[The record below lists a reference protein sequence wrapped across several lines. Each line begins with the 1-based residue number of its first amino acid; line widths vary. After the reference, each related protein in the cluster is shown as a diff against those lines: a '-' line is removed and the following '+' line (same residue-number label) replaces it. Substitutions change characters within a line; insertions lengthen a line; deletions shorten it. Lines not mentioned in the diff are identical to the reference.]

1 MKRYRWL
8 LPYIKPYVFH
18 LMIVLI
24 LSLAA
29 TALSLS
35 YPYFTSLLID
45 DVLINRTY
53 SLKWIVTLAFGAM
66 IVGYLL
72 SALNSLLY
80 LHVTLQMLR
89 KLRYDL
95 LLRIQ
100 RTKYQFFV
108 HRKVGDIITRLN
120 GDAQEVQSGLTDT
133 FLQAIIQVSTLVFVT
148 TMLFWLDF
156 KLALLCF
163 LFLPILIWAIIYF
176 RPLIVQV
183 STQLR
188 KRHSTLQSFLIER
201 LNGIKLIKFTN
212 AEKRVAEQFDDQ
224 IKGLNKQSFRYSLL
238 STFAEGIPRI
248 AIIASTILI
257 FSYGG
262 HLVLHDQMTIGAL
275 VAFTGYQARLFGPV
289 QSIAALY
296 MRFQRMNVSL
306 GRLEE
311 LVQQTEVEDYERGNK
326 SNQPCYLESKE
337 PLISL
342 KDVSF
347 GYQRDKKL
355 LEDVNFS
362 MNVGEM
368 IALVGPSGR
377 GKSTL
382 IDLLTG
388 LYLPTT
394 GEIIFQGRN
403 INDMPLAVLR
413 EKIAVA
419 TQQAPLFN
427 GTILENIL
435 FSNPSKKLEE
445 VMEVAKIVGLHEEV
459 ENMENGYET
468 MIGERGTA
476 LSGGQRQRIALARTL
491 LQNADL
497 YILDEAT
504 SEVDLE
510 SENRIYQ
517 NLRNHLMSKSFII
530 ITHRNNVLNW
540 VDHIWTLQNKKLI
553 RMEGNYEQKTSS

>member
-95 LLRIQ
+95 FLRIQ

-224 IKGLNKQSFRYSLL
+224 IQGLNKQSFRYSLL

-311 LVQQTEVEDYERGNK
+311 LVQQTEVEDYERDNK